1 MMNGQTTM
9 MYQNEYGDT
18 GYDYRYDEYD
28 YPLVMEHDARDLDE
42 LSILFEEGFDDV
54 PFTSAEEEMLPPDLT
69 MIQ

>member
-1 MMNGQTTM
+1 
-9 MYQNEYGDT
+9 MYQND
-18 GYDYRYDEYD
+18 GYDYRFDEYD